1 MKRQETLTICR
12 EALRR
17 GQLVLKGQAWMFGRR
32 GFSFA
37 AVARLIEAGEA
48 VREGNIVRAT

>member
-1 MKRQETLTICR
+1 MKRRETLSICR

-17 GQLVLKGQAWMFGRR
+17 GNLVLNRKAWRFGRR
-32 GFSFA
+32 AFSFA

-48 VREGNIVRAT
+48 VREGNIVRQA